1 MLRHHTLLAASLMAA
16 VAIVVL
22 LAGCGGSATPGDPV
36 EPAAYGTVCFRI
48 YWPDAVQT
56 QEITPDTDMIHIR
69 CSNADGQVIELS
81 AFKHEVGPDGIL
93 EKRLLLL
100 AGNWHIH
107 AHTLRL
113 DALNEIQALTGHGG
127 TDVDIIAW
135 QLNNADIE
143 VTPLVDSATDWD
155 TVPPGLRF
163 LAYAVL
169 GEGPAD
175 TFALDATGD
184 MQWALSVAHTDP
196 YVLPWADVTPTELS
210 SGTGAGGG
218 TATVTNPITVT
229 YTPANLGPG
238 LNFAVLNIC
247 SADYTQI
254 DIGIMGTIEG
264 PPPTVNITTPD
275 AGETVTGDFDVCVDA
290 TPNTPGATI
299 TRIDVAFAG
308 TTKTVTGATGTV
320 TFDSTAVA
328 NGSQTIAAVATDSN
342 GRIGQATRDVTV
354 NNVPA
359 FTVCVQNVTVASG
372 ANVTVPIVMSDTTG
386 VAGFQMTINYDQT
399 KLELVGGDAAIAKG
413 DAVPAEAM
421 IMPNT
426 ATPGVIRV
434 AVAGTTDFDAT
445 KTEILTIEFQAIG
458 SPGPTAI
465 HIDDSAEA
473 PTLFQFSDATATPI
487 DPQPTAVDGTV
498 TIQ

>member
-1 MLRHHTLLAASLMAA
+1 MLKHHTLVAVSFMAA
-16 VAIVVL
+16 AAIVVL

-48 YWPDAVQT
+48 HWPDAVQT

-81 AFKHEVGPDGIL
+81 AFKHEVGPDGVL
-93 EKRLLLL
+93 EKRLLLI

-143 VTPLVDSATDWD
+143 VTPLVDSATGWD

-175 TFALDATGD
+175 VFALDATGD
-184 MQWALSVAHTDP
+184 MEWALSVEHTDP
-196 YVLPWADVTPTELS
+196 YVLPWADVTPTDLS
-210 SGTGAGGG
+210 SGAA
-218 TATVTNPITVT
+218 TATVTDPITVT

-238 LNFAVLNIC
+238 LNFAVLSIC
-247 SADYTQI
+247 STDYTQI

-275 AGETVTGDFDVCVDA
+275 PGETVSGDFDVSVNA
-290 TPNTPGATI
+290 TPHTYGATI
-299 TRIDVAFAG
+299 TTVDVAVNGMAQ
-308 TTKTVTGATGTV
+308 TISGADGTV
-320 TFDSTAVA
+320 TFDSLNLQ
-328 NGSQTIAAVATDSN
+328 NGTNTITAVATDSN

-354 NNVPA
+354 NNVVPD
-359 FTVCVQNVTVASG
+359 FTVTVQNVTVASG

-413 DAVPAEAM
+413 DAVPAGTM
-421 IMPNT
+421 IMPNI

-473 PTLFQFSDATATPI
+473 PTLFQFADATATPI
-487 DPQPTAVDGTV
+487 DPQPVAVDGTV